1 MQAKRSGSK
10 SLAARAVNDALDDLA
25 VTYLM
30 HLPTQEY
37 TAEAQLFYAFE
48 QAWWHY
54 CDQHQRQ
61 SESLRGFKTLV
72 QFVEAMIKR
81 VPALRHLKPRLPVR
95 PLQRTTRSACPY
107 A

>member
-1 MQAKRSGSK
+1 M
-10 SLAARAVNDALDDLA
+10 NDALDDLA

-37 TAEAQLFYAFE
+37 TAEAQLIYAFE

-61 SESLRGFKTLV
+61 SESLRGFKSLA
-72 QFVEAMIKR
+72 QFVAAMIER
-81 VPALRHLKPRLPVR
+81 VPALRPLKPRLPVR
-95 PLQRTTRSACPY
+95 LCHR
-107 A
+107 